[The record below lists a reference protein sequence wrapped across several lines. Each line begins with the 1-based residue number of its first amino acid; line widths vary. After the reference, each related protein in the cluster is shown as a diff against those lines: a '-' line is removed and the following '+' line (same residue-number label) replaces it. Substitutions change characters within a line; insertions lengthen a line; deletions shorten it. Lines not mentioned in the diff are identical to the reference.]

1 MIHVVT
7 VHWQSAKWIDP
18 QLSYLERNIDGPYRV
33 YAALEGIDPEE
44 WKRFHFAADLQG
56 THPQKLNALA
66 AVVVE
71 RADPDDILVFLD
83 GDALPVQPIGS
94 WMASTLRTYP
104 LVAVR
109 RDENL
114 GDRQPHPCFSF
125 TTCRLWREIGGDWG
139 KGGTWTNSLGDT
151 VTDVGGN
158 LLHKLE
164 DRGIEW
170 LPLLRTNTVDTHP
183 LWFAVYGHRIYHHGA
198 GFRSRQSRVDMYS
211 SERTAAP
218 KPTSP
223 TLEGLVVK
231 AIRRPSL
238 VTSLRPRH
246 VTELPTAARM
256 SVVKQRRKQS
266 LKRLSRQF
274 DGEDPYEQAL
284 FERLTSDPDFYREF
298 DPTPVEPDPT
308 D

>member
-18 QLSYLERNIDGPYRV
+18 QLRYLEDNIDEPYRV
-33 YAALEGIDPEE
+33 YAALEGIAPEQWE
-44 WKRFHFAADLQG
+44 RFHFAADLRG

-66 AVVVE
+66 AIVVE
-71 RADPDDILVFLD
+71 QAEPDDILVFID
-83 GDALPVQPIGS
+83 GDALPLRPIAS
-94 WMASTLRTYP
+94 WMSRTLVDHS

-125 TTCRLWREIGGDWG
+125 TTCGFWQEIRGDWG

-158 LLHKLE
+158 LLHLLDE
-164 DRGIEW
+164 RGIDW
-170 LPLLRTNTVDTHP
+170 LPLLRTNTVDRHP
-183 LWFAVYGHRIYHHGA
+183 LWFAVYDHRIYHHGA

-211 SERTAAP
+211 SEATAAP

-231 AIRRPSL
+231 VVRQPSL

-246 VTELPTAARM
+246 LAALPEAARM
-256 SVVKQRRKQS
+256 SVVKQRRRQS
-266 LKRLSRQF
+266 LKRLGRKF
-274 DGEDPYEQAL
+274 EGEDPYEQAL
-284 FERLTSDPDFYREF
+284 FERLSSDPDFYKEF
-298 DPTPVEPDPT
+298 DSTPD